1 MSSAAKGK
9 SRLGRGLSSL
19 ISVSELPVE
28 AEVPVEPPAQ
38 ISAADLPPPIATAQA
53 AAAPTSSPT
62 EIRTDSILPN
72 PHQPRKQFD
81 EAGIQSLAASLK
93 STGLVQPIIVR
104 PSPQGAAGQYQLI
117 AGERR
122 L

>member
-38 ISAADLPPPIATAQA
+38 VGAADLPSVATPPAV
-53 AAAPTSSPT
+53 PGPVS
-62 EIRTDSILPN
+62 N
-72 PHQPRKQFD
+72 P
-81 EAGIQSLAASLK
+81 
-93 STGLVQPIIVR
+93 
-104 PSPQGAAGQYQLI
+104 AAGQRVLDHGIRSTQKQMT
-117 AGERR
+117 
-122 L
+122 